1 MSRNGHDLPKRL
13 LATVLSI
20 SMIGGCL
27 ATSASADGDGSS
39 QTVTDLAAPADP
51 NGSKFAGEEWYDQRG
66 VFQVN
71 REDAHTSFSSFA
83 TVEDARVR
91 DDSKIANQQ
100 SLNGDWKFL
109 YVESPHQRNN
119 EFYAENYDVS
129 GWDTIQVP
137 SNWQTEGYDSPKYT
151 DTRLPWEG
159 VETPPVGVSPTVYN
173 PVGHYRRTFTTPKDW
188 DGKEIF
194 VSFQGV
200 ESAYYLWV
208 NGEYVGYSED
218 SYTASEFDI
227 TKYLKP
233 AGETNSI
240 SLQVYRWSDG
250 SYLEDQDMIRLS
262 GIFRDVYLYAKDTDA
277 SIFDFNYT
285 TDLDKTYTNAD
296 LKVEAT
302 LRSYGQAAPSG
313 YTVDAILFNAA
324 GKEVTKQSLPVTFA
338 EGEAQVSH
346 TFQVTNP
353 AKWSAEHP
361 NLYQMVFALKD
372 ETGAVV
378 ETAGCNVGFRE
389 IEVANKGTNEAQ
401 ILINGQPI
409 MLKGVNRHETEPE
422 NGRSISEESM
432 IEDIKL
438 MKQHNINAV
447 RNSHYPNQARWYEL
461 CDEYGLYM
469 IDEANI
475 ESHGLN
481 DQIPQSDKLWIEA
494 CKDRMT
500 STIERS
506 KTHPCV
512 LMWSLGN
519 ESYNGD
525 TWAELGK
532 LCKQLDNT
540 RLVHYEGHRDIPEV
554 DVWSRMYRRITSLG
568 IDDKTKNPIEWY
580 GVYGE
585 KPAMQCEYA
594 HAMGNGV
601 GNLQD
606 YWDVYDRYDNWQGA
620 FIWDWVDQ
628 TIQQAVPDD
637 LILDNQG
644 KDITVTLEGSLAND
658 GHSGKAM
665 DGYATCYNDPALVFS
680 GKQPFTLE
688 AWVKPDSTQ
697 QTTPII
703 MKGNDSWM
711 CTESYGL
718 KRQVM
723 YDDETRKVV
732 SDKLE
737 FYIYNTEWDE
747 DNGVYIKVVA
757 SVDTP
762 ADWAN
767 KWHHVAGTYD
777 GGTLRLFLDGKQV
790 ATATDDKGVSFGG
803 NAVGI
808 GADVTFNAQDPNVP
822 NTFSGLIDDVRIYN
836 RALSADELNNTQRQP
851 DKNTVVWLDFN
862 SVTTQSYDQ
871 DNYFSFGGDW
881 QTISEG
887 NPNNKNFCANGLV
900 SADRT
905 VQPELMEVK
914 KVYQNVKIT
923 APDVLNGKLVLENK
937 YLFTNLNEFNATWTL
952 VEDGSPIQSGKFTS
966 EQLDVAPLSSKSVQI
981 PLKAVTPKAGAE
993 YFLNISFTLKAD
1005 TSWAKANH
1013 EVAMEQFQ
1021 VPFETP
1027 DSAQVDLSKE
1037 LPLTVKDSDTKTTV
1051 SGDGFVFTFD
1061 KQAGTIGSFT
1071 YRGVDLIKNGPT
1083 PNFWRAPTDSDW
1095 GYFSPMELS
1104 TWRYAGAQRS
1114 VVDVTVDQVDEH
1126 TVTFTVTST
1135 LPTTSTSDYKQ
1146 VYTVFSTGDVR
1157 VTSTLTPGEDLPMIP
1172 EVGNM
1177 LTIPKEF
1184 DNVTWYGKGPDENYI
1199 DRQTG
1204 YQVGVY
1210 QKDVDEF
1217 FVDYIKPQETGNR
1230 TDVRWV
1236 SLTNDN
1242 GVGLLAKAEGNTMEF
1257 NALRY
1262 TPEQLSNTLH
1272 SYMLPEGQDITLR
1285 LNQVQ
1290 MGLGG
1295 DNSWGAKPLTKYQIP
1310 ANQTYEYTYTL
1321 KPISTKDPADMMADY
1336 RTTLPGAKQAVS
1348 YDDVAPNHWANDAIR
1363 YVADKGYF
1371 AGTSETTFAPATTS
1385 TRAMLMTV
1393 LASMNG
1399 VDTTGGS
1406 TWYAK
1411 GMEWAKANGV
1421 SDGTNPNGAIT
1432 REQLALMLYRDAGS
1446 PEVDDLKL
1454 IFSDANKVS
1463 SWASDAVTWAVVNGI
1478 LSGKGNNT
1486 LDPQGSASRA
1496 EVAQML
1502 YTYSFI
1508 R

>member
-1 MSRNGHDLPKRL
+1 MKNHALPKRL
-13 LATVLSI
+13 LAATLSV
-20 SMIGGCL
+20 SLLSGCFITTAL
-27 ATSASADGDGSS
+27 ADDGSS
-39 QTVTDLAAPADP
+39 QTVTDLPAPADP

-91 DDSKIANQQ
+91 DDENIVNQQ
-100 SLNGDWKFL
+100 SLNGTWKFFH
-109 YVESPHQRNN
+109 VDTPHERND
-119 EFYAENYDVS
+119 EFYKANYNVS
-129 GWDTIQVP
+129 GWDDIQVP
-137 SNWQTEGYDSPKYT
+137 SNWQTEGYDYPKYT

-159 VETPPVGVSPTVYN
+159 VETPPIGVSPTVYN
-173 PVGHYRRTFTTPKDW
+173 PVGHYRRTFTTPADW

-233 AGETNSI
+233 AGEENSI

-262 GIFRDVYLYAKDTDA
+262 GIFRDVFLYAKDADA
-277 SIFDFNYT
+277 AIFDFNYT
-285 TDLDKTYTNAD
+285 TDLDETYTDAD
-296 LKVEAT
+296 LFVETT
-302 LRSYGQAAPSG
+302 LRSYGETAPTG
-313 YTVDAILFNAA
+313 YTVDAILFDAD
-324 GKEVTKQSLPVTFA
+324 GKEVVSETLPVTFTD
-338 EGEAQVSH
+338 GEAHVTH

-361 NLYQMVFALKD
+361 NLYQLVFALKD

-378 ETAGCNVGFRE
+378 ETAGCNAGFRE
-389 IEVANKGTNEAQ
+389 IEIINKGTNQAQ
-401 ILINGQPI
+401 FTVNGQPI
-409 MLKGVNRHETEPE
+409 VLKGVNRHETEPE
-422 NGRSISEESM
+422 HGRSISEESM

-438 MKQHNINAV
+438 MKQYNINAV

-481 DQIPQSDKLWIEA
+481 DYIPQSDELWIEA

-506 KTHPCV
+506 KTHPCI

-532 LCKQLDNT
+532 LCKELDST

-628 TIQQAVPDD
+628 TIQQEVPDD
-637 LILDNQG
+637 YLLDNEG
-644 KDITVTLEGSLAND
+644 KDITVTLEGELKSG

-665 DGYATCYNDPALVFS
+665 DGYAVCYNDPALVFS
-680 GKQPFTLE
+680 GSQPFTLE
-688 AWVKPDSTQ
+688 AWVKPDDTV
-697 QTTPII
+697 QTSPII

-718 KRQVM
+718 KRQLM
-723 YDDETRKVV
+723 YDDATREVV

-737 FYIYNTEWDE
+737 FYIYNTQWDD
-747 DNGVYIKVVA
+747 DNGVYAKVVA

-767 KWHHVAGTYD
+767 NWHHVAGTFD
-777 GGTLRLFLDGKQV
+777 GSTLRLFLDGQEV
-790 ATATDDKGVSFGG
+790 ATATDSHGVAFGG

-808 GADVTFNAQDPNVP
+808 GADVAFDAQNPNVP
-822 NTFSGLIDDVRIYN
+822 NTFSGLIDEVRIYN
-836 RALSADELNNTQRQP
+836 RALTADELNDTKRTP
-851 DKNTVVWLDFN
+851 DENTVVWLDFD
-862 SVTTQSYDQ
+862 SATKLSYDQ
-871 DNYFSFGGDW
+871 DTYFSFGGDW
-881 QTISEG
+881 APLPEG
-887 NPNNKNFCANGLV
+887 APNNKNFCANGLV

-905 VQPELMEVK
+905 VQPELVEVK

-923 APDVLNGKLVLENK
+923 APDVRNGKLTLENK
-937 YLFTNLNEFNATWTL
+937 YFFTNLNEFNATWTL
-952 VEDGSPIQSGKFTS
+952 VEDGSPIQSGSFTAD
-966 EQLDVAPLSSKSVQI
+966 QLNVAPQTTKTVQI
-981 PLKAVTPKAGAE
+981 PMQAVTTKPGAE

-1005 TSWAKANH
+1005 TSWAKAGH

-1021 VPFETP
+1021 VPFETAAP
-1027 DSAQVDLSKE
+1027 AQADLSKE
-1037 LPLTVKDSDTKTTV
+1037 APLTVADTDTLTTV
-1051 SGDGFVFTFD
+1051 TGGDFVLTFN
-1061 KQAGTIGSFT
+1061 KQTGTIDSFQYQGT
-1071 YRGVDLIKNGPT
+1071 DLITSGPI

-1095 GYFSPMELS
+1095 GYYSANTLS

-1114 VVDVTVDQVDEH
+1114 VVNVTVDEVDAN

-1135 LPTTSTSDYKQ
+1135 LPTQSTSDYKQ

-1177 LTIPKEF
+1177 LTIPEEF

-1210 QKDVDEF
+1210 QKNVDDF

-1236 SLTNDN
+1236 SLTNDD
-1242 GVGLLAKAEGNTMEF
+1242 GVGLLAKAEGGTMEF

-1295 DNSWGAKPLTKYQIP
+1295 DNSWGAMPLTKYQIP

-1321 KPISTKDPADMMADY
+1321 KPISTKDPDEMMADY
-1336 RTTLPGAKQAVS
+1336 RTVLPGAKEAPS
-1348 YDDVAPNHWANDAIR
+1348 FDDVALNHWANDAIS
-1363 YVADKGYF
+1363 YVAEKGLF
-1371 AGTSETTFAPATTS
+1371 TGTSDTTFAPSATS

-1393 LASMNG
+1393 LARMNG
-1399 VDTTGGS
+1399 ADTTGS
-1406 TWYAK
+1406 DPWYAK
-1411 GMEWAKANGV
+1411 GMEWAKTNGV
-1421 SDGTNPNGAIT
+1421 SDGTNPEGVIT
-1432 REQLALMLYRDAGS
+1432 REQLAVMLYRDAGS
-1446 PEVDDLKL
+1446 PEVEELKL
-1454 IFSDANKVS
+1454 IFSDADKVS
-1463 SWASDAVTWAVVNGI
+1463 SWAADAVTWAVVNGV
-1478 LSGKGNNT
+1478 LSGKGDNT

-1502 YTYSFI
+1502 YNYSFV

>member
-1 MSRNGHDLPKRL
+1 MSKERHALPRRL
-13 LATVLSI
+13 LAATLSI
-20 SMIGGCL
+20 SMLGGCFVTTAL
-27 ATSASADGDGSS
+27 ADGDGSS

-91 DDSKIANQQ
+91 DDAKIVNQQ
-100 SLNGDWKFL
+100 SLNGPWKFL
-109 YVESPHQRNN
+109 YVETPHERNN
-119 EFYAENYDVS
+119 EFYKADYNVN

-137 SNWQTEGYDSPKYT
+137 SDWQTEGYDAPKYT

-159 VETPPVGVSPTVYN
+159 VEVPPVGVSPTVYN

-188 DGKEIF
+188 DGKEVF

-200 ESAYYLWV
+200 ESAFYLWV

-227 TKYLKP
+227 SKYLKP
-233 AGETNSI
+233 AGQENSI

-262 GIFRDVYLYAKDTDA
+262 GIFRDVFLYAKDTDA
-277 SIFDFNYT
+277 AIFDFNYT
-285 TDLDKTYTNAD
+285 TDLDETYTDAD
-296 LKVEAT
+296 LFVETT
-302 LRSYGQAAPSG
+302 LRSYGETAPTG
-313 YTVDAILFNAA
+313 YTVDAILFDAA
-324 GKEVTKQSLPVTFA
+324 GKEVVKETLPVTFTD
-338 EGEAQVSH
+338 GEAHVTH

-361 NLYQMVFALKD
+361 NLYQLVFALKD

-378 ETAGCNVGFRE
+378 ETAGCNAGFRE
-389 IEVANKGTNEAQ
+389 IEIINKGTNKAQ
-401 ILINGQPI
+401 FTVNGQPI
-409 MLKGVNRHETEPE
+409 VLKGVNRHETEPE
-422 NGRSISEESM
+422 HGRSISEESM

-481 DQIPQSDKLWIEA
+481 DYIPQSDELWIEA

-500 STIERS
+500 SAIERS
-506 KTHPCV
+506 KVHPCI

-532 LCKQLDNT
+532 LCKELDST

-606 YWDVYDRYDNWQGA
+606 YWNVYDRYDNWQGA

-628 TIQQAVPDD
+628 TIQQEVPDD
-637 LILDNQG
+637 YLLDNEG
-644 KDITVTLEGSLAND
+644 KDITVTLEGELKSG

-665 DGYATCYNDPALVFS
+665 DGYAVCYNDPALVFS
-680 GKQPFTLE
+680 GKQAFTLE
-688 AWVKPDSTQ
+688 AWVKPDDSA
-697 QTTPII
+697 QTMPII

-718 KRQVM
+718 KRQLM
-723 YDDETRKVV
+723 YDDATREVV

-737 FYIYNTEWDE
+737 FYIYSTQWDD
-747 DNGVYIKVVA
+747 DNGVYTKVVA

-767 KWHHVAGTYD
+767 NWHHVAGTFD
-777 GGTLRLFLDGKQV
+777 GSTLRLFLDGKEV
-790 ATATDDKGVSFGG
+790 ATATDNHGVAFGG

-808 GADVTFNAQDPNVP
+808 GADVAFDAQNPNVP
-822 NTFSGLIDDVRIYN
+822 NTFSGLIDEVRIYN
-836 RALSADELNNTQRQP
+836 RALTGDELNDTKRTP
-851 DKNTVVWLDFN
+851 DENTVVWLDFD
-862 SVTTQSYDQ
+862 STTKQSYDQ
-871 DNYFSFGGDW
+871 DTYFSFGGDW
-881 QTISEG
+881 APLPEG
-887 NPNNKNFCANGLV
+887 APNNKNFCANGLV

-923 APDVLNGKLVLENK
+923 APDVLNGKVTLENK
-937 YLFTNLNEFNATWTL
+937 YFFTNLNEFNATWTL
-952 VEDGSPIQSGKFTS
+952 VEDGNPIQSGSFTAD
-966 EQLDVAPLSSKSVQI
+966 QLNVAPQATKTVQI
-981 PLKAVTPKAGAE
+981 PMQTVATKPGAE

-1005 TSWAKANH
+1005 TSWAEAGH

-1021 VPFETP
+1021 VPFETAAP
-1027 DSAQVDLSKE
+1027 AQVDLSKE
-1037 LPLTVKDSDTKTTV
+1037 APLTVEDTDTLTTV
-1051 SGDGFVFTFD
+1051 TGDDFVLTFN
-1061 KQAGTIGSFT
+1061 KQTGTIGSFQYQGT
-1071 YRGVDLIKNGPT
+1071 ELIESGPI

-1095 GYFSPMELS
+1095 GYYSPLQLS

-1114 VVDVTVDQVDEH
+1114 VVNVTVDEVDAN

-1135 LPTTSTSDYKQ
+1135 LPTENTSDYKQ

-1210 QKDVDEF
+1210 QKNVDDF

-1236 SLTNDN
+1236 SLTNDD

-1272 SYMLPEGQDITLR
+1272 SYMLPEDQDITLR

-1295 DNSWGAKPLTKYQIP
+1295 DNSWGAMPLTKYQIP

-1321 KPISTKDPADMMADY
+1321 KPISTKDPDEMMADY
-1336 RTTLPGAKQAVS
+1336 RTVLPGAKQAVS
-1348 YDDVAPNHWANDAIR
+1348 FDDVALNHWASDSIR
-1363 YVADKGYF
+1363 YVAEKGLF
-1371 AGTSETTFAPATTS
+1371 TGTSDTTFAPSATS

-1393 LASMNG
+1393 LARMNG
-1399 VDTTGGS
+1399 ADTTGS
-1406 TWYAK
+1406 NPWYAK
-1411 GMEWAKANGV
+1411 GMEWAKTNGV
-1421 SDGTNPNGAIT
+1421 SDGTNPNGLIT
-1432 REQLALMLYRDAGS
+1432 REQLAVMLYRYAGS
-1446 PEVDDLKL
+1446 PATEGDLKD
-1454 IFSDANKVS
+1454 FTDADSVS
-1463 SWASDAVTWAVVNGI
+1463 AECVDALTWAVEQGLINGV
-1478 LSGKGNNT
+1478 GADK
-1486 LDPQGSASRA
+1486 LDPQGTTTR
-1496 EVAQML
+1496 AQMATIIMRYCGL
-1502 YTYSFI
+1502 
-1508 R
+1508 

>member
-1 MSRNGHDLPKRL
+1 MSKERHALPRRL
-13 LATVLSI
+13 LAATLSI
-20 SMIGGCL
+20 SMLGGCFVTTAL
-27 ATSASADGDGSS
+27 ADGDGSS

-91 DDSKIANQQ
+91 DDAKIVNQQ
-100 SLNGDWKFL
+100 SLNGTWKFL
-109 YVESPHQRNN
+109 HVDTPHERNN
-119 EFYAENYDVS
+119 EFYKADYNVS
-129 GWDTIQVP
+129 GWDSIQVP
-137 SNWQTEGYDSPKYT
+137 SNWQTEGYDYPKYT

-159 VETPPVGVSPTVYN
+159 VEVPPVGVSPTVYN

-188 DGKEIF
+188 DGKEVF

-200 ESAYYLWV
+200 ESAFYLWV

-227 TKYLKP
+227 SKYLKP
-233 AGETNSI
+233 AGQENSI

-262 GIFRDVYLYAKDTDA
+262 GIFRDVFLYAKDTDA
-277 SIFDFNYT
+277 AIFDFNYT
-285 TDLDKTYTNAD
+285 TDLDETYTDAD
-296 LKVEAT
+296 LFVETT
-302 LRSYGQAAPSG
+302 LRSYGETAPTG
-313 YTVDAILFNAA
+313 YTVDAILFDAA
-324 GKEVTKQSLPVTFA
+324 GKEVVKETLPVTFTD
-338 EGEAQVSH
+338 GEAHVTH

-361 NLYQMVFALKD
+361 NLYQLVFALKD

-378 ETAGCNVGFRE
+378 ETAGCNAGFRE
-389 IEVANKGTNEAQ
+389 IEIINKGTNKAQ
-401 ILINGQPI
+401 FTVNGQPI
-409 MLKGVNRHETEPE
+409 VLKGVNRHETEPE
-422 NGRSISEESM
+422 HGRSISEESM

-481 DQIPQSDKLWIEA
+481 DYIPQSDELWIEA

-500 STIERS
+500 SAIERS
-506 KTHPCV
+506 KVHPCI

-532 LCKQLDNT
+532 LCKELDST

-606 YWDVYDRYDNWQGA
+606 YWNVYDRYDNWQGA

-628 TIQQAVPDD
+628 TIQQEVPDD
-637 LILDNQG
+637 YLLDNEG
-644 KDITVTLEGSLAND
+644 KDITVTLEGELKSG

-665 DGYATCYNDPALVFS
+665 DGYAVCYNDPALVFS
-680 GKQPFTLE
+680 GKQAFTLE
-688 AWVKPDSTQ
+688 AWVKPDDSV
-697 QTTPII
+697 QTMPII

-718 KRQVM
+718 KRQLM
-723 YDDETRKVV
+723 YDDATREVV

-737 FYIYNTEWDE
+737 FYIYNTQWDD
-747 DNGVYIKVVA
+747 DNGVYTKVVA

-767 KWHHVAGTYD
+767 NWHHVAGTFD
-777 GGTLRLFLDGKQV
+777 GSTLRLFLDGKEV
-790 ATATDDKGVSFGG
+790 ATATDSHGVAFGG

-808 GADVTFNAQDPNVP
+808 GADVAFDAQNPNVP
-822 NTFSGLIDDVRIYN
+822 NTFSGLIDEVRIYN
-836 RALSADELNNTQRQP
+836 RALTGDELNDTKRTP
-851 DKNTVVWLDFN
+851 DENTVVWLDFD
-862 SVTTQSYDQ
+862 STTKQSYDQ
-871 DNYFSFGGDW
+871 DTYFSFGGDW
-881 QTISEG
+881 APLPEG
-887 NPNNKNFCANGLV
+887 APNNKNFCANGLV

-923 APDVLNGKLVLENK
+923 APDVLNGKVTLENK
-937 YLFTNLNEFNATWTL
+937 YFFTNLNEFNATWTL
-952 VEDGSPIQSGKFTS
+952 VEDGNPIQSGSFTAD
-966 EQLDVAPLSSKSVQI
+966 QLNVAPQATKTVQI
-981 PLKAVTPKAGAE
+981 PMQTVATKPGAE

-1005 TSWAKANH
+1005 TSWAEAGH

-1021 VPFETP
+1021 VPFETAAP
-1027 DSAQVDLSKE
+1027 AQVDLSKE
-1037 LPLTVKDSDTKTTV
+1037 APLTVEDTDALTTV
-1051 SGDGFVFTFD
+1051 TGDDFVLTFN
-1061 KQAGTIGSFT
+1061 KQTGTIGSFQYQGT
-1071 YRGVDLIKNGPT
+1071 ELIESGPI

-1095 GYFSPMELS
+1095 GYYSPLQLS

-1114 VVDVTVDQVDEH
+1114 VVNVTVDEVDAN

-1135 LPTTSTSDYKQ
+1135 LPTENTSDYKQ

-1210 QKDVDEF
+1210 QKNVDDF

-1236 SLTNDN
+1236 SLTNDD

-1272 SYMLPEGQDITLR
+1272 SYMLPEDQDITLR

-1295 DNSWGAKPLTKYQIP
+1295 DNSWGAMPLTKYQIP

-1321 KPISTKDPADMMADY
+1321 KPISTKDPDEMMADY
-1336 RTTLPGAKQAVS
+1336 RTVLPGAKQAVS
-1348 YDDVAPNHWANDAIR
+1348 FDDVALNHWASDSIR
-1363 YVADKGYF
+1363 YVAEKGLF
-1371 AGTSETTFAPATTS
+1371 TGTSDTTFAPSATS

-1393 LASMNG
+1393 LARMNG
-1399 VDTTGGS
+1399 ADTTGS
-1406 TWYAK
+1406 NPWYAK
-1411 GMEWAKANGV
+1411 GMEWAKTNGV
-1421 SDGTNPNGAIT
+1421 SDGTNPNGLIT
-1432 REQLALMLYRDAGS
+1432 REQLAVMLYRDAGS
-1446 PEVDDLKL
+1446 PEVDELKL
-1454 IFSDANKVS
+1454 IFTDADKVS
-1463 SWASDAVTWAVVNGI
+1463 SWATDAVTWAVVNGI

-1502 YTYSFI
+1502 YNYSFV

>member
-1 MSRNGHDLPKRL
+1 M
-13 LATVLSI
+13 
-20 SMIGGCL
+20 
-27 ATSASADGDGSS
+27 
-39 QTVTDLAAPADP
+39 
-51 NGSKFAGEEWYDQRG
+51 
-66 VFQVN
+66 
-71 REDAHTSFSSFA
+71 
-83 TVEDARVR
+83 
-91 DDSKIANQQ
+91 
-100 SLNGDWKFL
+100 
-109 YVESPHQRNN
+109 
-119 EFYAENYDVS
+119 
-129 GWDTIQVP
+129 
-137 SNWQTEGYDSPKYT
+137 
-151 DTRLPWEG
+151 
-159 VETPPVGVSPTVYN
+159 ETPPTGVSPTVYN
-173 PVGHYRRTFTTPKDW
+173 PVGHYRRTFTTPSDW

-200 ESAYYLWV
+200 ESTYYLWV

-233 AGETNSI
+233 AGQENSI

-262 GIFRDVYLYAKDTDA
+262 GIFRDVFLYAKDTDA

-285 TDLDKTYTNAD
+285 TDLDETYTDAELN
-296 LKVEAT
+296 VEAT
-302 LRSYGQAAPSG
+302 LRTYGETAPEG
-313 YTVDAILFNAA
+313 YTLDAVLFDA
-324 GKEVTKQSLPVTFA
+324 GGEEVVKETLPVTFTD
-338 EGEAQVSH
+338 GEAHVTH
-346 TFQVTNP
+346 TFQVTDP

-361 NLYQMVFALKD
+361 NLYQLVFALKD
-372 ETGAVV
+372 ETGAIV
-378 ETAGCNVGFRE
+378 ETAGCNTGFRE
-389 IEVANKGTNEAQ
+389 IEIVNGGTNEAQ
-401 ILINGQPI
+401 FTVNGQPI
-409 MLKGVNRHETEPE
+409 VLKGVNRHETEPE
-422 NGRSISEESM
+422 HGRSISEESM
-432 IEDIKL
+432 IEDIML

-481 DQIPQSDKLWIEA
+481 DLIPQSDELWIEA

-506 KTHPCV
+506 KTHPCI

-532 LCKQLDNT
+532 LCKELDST

-568 IDDKTKNPIEWY
+568 IDDKTQNPIEWY

-628 TIQQAVPDD
+628 TIQQEVPSDA
-637 LILDNQG
+637 ILDNEG
-644 KDITVTLEGSLAND
+644 KDITVTLEGELQD
-658 GHSGKAM
+658 GGHSGKAM
-665 DGYATCYNDPALVFS
+665 DGYAVCYNDPALVFS
-680 GKQPFTLE
+680 GKQAFTLE
-688 AWVKPDSTQ
+688 AWVKPDDSV
-697 QTTPII
+697 QTMPII

-718 KRQVM
+718 KRQLM
-723 YDDETRKVV
+723 YDDTTREVV

-737 FYIYNTEWDE
+737 FYIYNTQWDDE
-747 DNGVYIKVVA
+747 NGVYTKVVA

-767 KWHHVAGTYD
+767 SWHHVAGTYD
-777 GGTLRLFLDGKQV
+777 GSTLRLFLDGQEV
-790 ATATDDKGVSFGG
+790 ATATDDKGVAFGG

-808 GADVTFNAQDPNVP
+808 GADVAFDAQNPNVP
-822 NTFSGLIDDVRIYN
+822 NTFSGLIDDVRIYD
-836 RALSADELNNTQRQP
+836 RALTADELNDVGRTP
-851 DKNTVVWLDFN
+851 DENTVVWLDFD
-862 SVTTQSYDQ
+862 SVTEQSYDQ
-871 DNYFSFGGDW
+871 ETYFSFGGDW
-881 QTISEG
+881 APLPEG
-887 NPNNKNFCANGLV
+887 APNNKNFCANGLV

-923 APDVLNGKLVLENK
+923 APDALNGKLTLENK
-937 YLFTNLNEFNATWTL
+937 YFFTNLNEFNATWTL
-952 VEDGSPIQSGKFTS
+952 VEDGNPIQSGSFTA
-966 EQLDVAPLSSKSVQI
+966 EQLDVAPQTTKTVQI
-981 PLKAVTPKAGAE
+981 PMKSVATKPGAE

-1005 TSWAKANH
+1005 TSWAEAGH

-1021 VPFETP
+1021 VPFETADP
-1027 DSAQVDLSKE
+1027 AQVDLSKE
-1037 LPLTVKDSDTKTTV
+1037 TPLTVEDTDALTTV
-1051 SGDGFVFTFD
+1051 TGDDFVLTFD
-1061 KQAGTIGSFT
+1061 KQAGTIASFQYQGT
-1071 YRGVDLIKNGPT
+1071 ELITSGPV

-1095 GYFSPMELS
+1095 GYYSLLQLS

-1114 VVDVTVDQVDEH
+1114 LLDVTVDEVDDH

-1135 LPTTSTSDYKQ
+1135 LPTTNTSDYKQ

-1184 DNVTWYGKGPDENYI
+1184 DNVTWYGKGPEENYI

-1204 YQVGVY
+1204 YRVGVY
-1210 QKDVDEF
+1210 QKNVDDF

-1236 SLTNDN
+1236 SLTNDD

-1295 DNSWGAKPLTKYQIP
+1295 DNSWGAMPLTKYQIP

-1321 KPISTKDPADMMADY
+1321 KPINTNDPDEMMADY
-1336 RTTLPGAKQAVS
+1336 RTALPGAKQAVS
-1348 YDDVAPNHWANDAIR
+1348 FDDVALNHWASDSIR
-1363 YVADKGYF
+1363 YVVEKGF
-1371 AGTSETTFAPATTS
+1371 FTGTSDTTFAPTATS

-1393 LASMNG
+1393 LARMND
-1399 VDTTGGS
+1399 VDTAGS
-1406 TWYAK
+1406 DPWYAE
-1411 GMEWAKANGV
+1411 GMEWAKENGV
-1421 SDGTNPNGAIT
+1421 SDGTNPDGVIT
-1432 REQLALMLYRDAGS
+1432 REQLAVMLYRDAGS
-1446 PEVDDLKL
+1446 PEVAETKL
-1454 IFSDANKVS
+1454 IFSDAGEVS
-1463 SWASDAVTWAVVNGI
+1463 SWATDAVNWAVRNGI
-1478 LSGKGNNT
+1478 LSGKGDNT

-1502 YTYSFI
+1502 YNYSFV